1 VYDLKG
7 EVVDNIQLDPALFD
21 GKVNKTLLWEAN
33 KMYEARK
40 RSGTASAK
48 TRSEV
53 RGGGQKPWRQKGT
66 GRARVGS
73 TRNPIWK
80 HGGVAFPPKPRDYGY
95 SMPKKALRKA
105 LLSSMNARLLEQ
117 NLKATVKLEV
127 KEPKTKYFED
137 ILSKLGVTASALIVV
152 DGLTDEIKRASRN
165 IKRITVKGPG
175 SVNARDILLKDML
188 LIEKDAF
195 TKVVERLK

>member
-1 VYDLKG
+1 
-7 EVVDNIQLDPALFD
+7 
-21 GKVNKTLLWEAN
+21 
-33 KMYEARK
+33 MYEARK